1 MDFISRQMDLG
12 VQMEWW
18 LLPIGS
24 KMEVMDYNVL
34 KEMYFLQIKER
45 T

>member
-1 MDFISRQMDLG
+1 
-12 VQMEWW
+12 MEWW

-24 KMEVMDYNVL
+24 EMKVMDYNIL
-34 KEMYFLQIKER
+34 KEMYFLQIKGR

>member
-12 VQMEWW
+12 VQMECW

-24 KMEVMDYNVL
+24 KMKVMDYNIL
-34 KEMYFLQIKER
+34 KEMYFLQIKGW